1 MCFLVFSSLIINL
14 CQKSVFKAIGRLL
27 FNLFII
33 NQYCMPNVIL
43 QKMCVQSKQE
53 PVFFNSKTVCLKQ
66 VGVAFLIQNM
76 CSKQARGC
84 FLIYSAAFLIQK
96 MWVQTKWGLLFNLLS
111 YFCNTK
117 NVCSNQ
123 AGAAF

>member
-53 PVFFNSKTVCLKQ
+53 PVFFNSKIVCLKQ

-84 FLIYSAAFLIQK
+84 FLIYSAAFLIK
-96 MWVQTKWGLLFNLLS
+96 RCGYKRSGGCFLI
-111 YFCNTK
+111 Y
-117 NVCSNQ
+117 
-123 AGAAF
+123 